1 MPQPRTTQPDRNP
14 LEKQGNFSL
23 TLFSFGFK
31 HGAPEAEL
39 VWDVRFLPNPYWVE
53 TLRDRTGLEDAVA
66 SHALD
71 NATGEEFLELLK
83 PMLLFLV
90 RQHAS
95 GKRDSLRI
103 GIGCT
108 GGRHRSVAVVEN
120 LRKWF
125 DSQGIELT
133 VFHRDI
139 EKQ

>member
-1 MPQPRTTQPDRNP
+1 MTEDR
-14 LEKQGNFSL
+14 KQKPENRDFSL
-23 TLFSFGFK
+23 SLFSFGFK
-31 HGAPEAEL
+31 HGPPEADL

-53 TLRDRTGLEDAVA
+53 SLRDKTGLETAVA
-66 SHALD
+66 AHALE
-71 NATGEEFLELLK
+71 NSIGQEFLELLK

-90 RQHAS
+90 RHHKS
-95 GKRDSLRI
+95 GKRDCLRI

-125 DSQGIELT
+125 DSEGIDLT